1 MSGRPSIKPER
12 ELVREV
18 IAHACP
24 FFIRGARPTASY
36 SIYSEKCIFRNHEV
50 GVPGK
55 VPLLYSGDFGVT
67 IDTWINELV
76 KLVIAWTRKFRDDG
90 SFVTRLEPVPGVRW
104 DRIIWFAAFRYTH
117 LNLLAVA
124 RLFGGVYSSLP
135 EEGFDPAC

>member
-1 MSGRPSIKPER
+1 M
-12 ELVREV
+12 
-18 IAHACP
+18 
-24 FFIRGARPTASY
+24 
-36 SIYSEKCIFRNHEV
+36 
-50 GVPGK
+50 
-55 VPLLYSGDFGVT
+55 PLLYSGDFGVT

-104 DRIIWFAAFRYTH
+104 DRILVSMMQFDLVKDRIVWFAAFRYTR
-117 LNLLAVA
+117 LNRLAVA